1 MNAILKSGRKNFSD
15 TFPIKNGSKIKEDP
29 LSPTLL
35 HFTFEYTNRST
46 TDLHLVRV
54 FFFFLP
60 EAAGCLPFVN
70 TNTL

>member
-35 HFTFEYTNRST
+35 HFAFEYMNRST
-46 TDLHLVRV
+46 TDLL
-54 FFFFLP
+54 LI
-60 EAAGCLPFVN
+60 
-70 TNTL
+70 